1 MPSSTDPR
9 VFVALDFADAD
20 SAYALARRLDP
31 RECGLKVGS
40 ELFTAAGPEFVT
52 RIVAHGFN
60 VFLDLKFHD
69 IPNTVARACAAATRL
84 GVSMLNVHA
93 AGGRAMMAA
102 AREAVDQAAR
112 DNGSRTP
119 RLIAVT
125 VLTSLDGAAMQAVGQ
140 GDSVSTQA
148 MRLAALTRDSGL
160 DGVVC
165 SAAEARSMRNA
176 FGNAFTLVTPGI
188 RPADAT
194 TDDQARIA
202 TPQAALANGADYLVV
217 GRPITRAVDPLAAL
231 AEINRA
237 LGTPQ

>member
-1 MPSSTDPR
+1 MPSGTDPR
-9 VFVALDFADAD
+9 VFVALDFADED
-20 SAYALARRLDP
+20 SAFALARRLDP
-31 RECGLKVGS
+31 HECGLKVGS

-52 RIVAHGFN
+52 QIVARGFN

-69 IPNTVARACAAATRL
+69 IPNTVARACSAATRL

-102 AREAVDQAAR
+102 AREAVDHAAR
-112 DNGSRTP
+112 DDGRTP

-125 VLTSLDGAAMQAVGQ
+125 VLTSLDSAAMQEVGQ

-176 FGNAFTLVTPGI
+176 FGSAFTLVTPGI

-194 TDDQARIA
+194 ADDQARIA

-217 GRPITRAVDPLAAL
+217 GRPITRAADPVAAL
-231 AEINRA
+231 AQINRA
-237 LGTPQ
+237 LGPSQ

>member
-84 GVSMLNVHA
+84 GVWMLNVHA
-93 AGGRAMMAA
+93 AGGRAMLTA
-102 AREAVDQAAR
+102 AREAVNSAAQER
-112 DNGSRTP
+112 HALAP

-125 VLTSLDGAAMQAVGQ
+125 VLTSLDGSVLREVGQ
-140 GDSVSTQA
+140 GDNVSTQA
-148 MRLAALTRDSGL
+148 LRLASLARDSGL

-165 SAAEARSMRNA
+165 AAAEARA
-176 FGNAFTLVTPGI
+176 
-188 RPADAT
+188 
-194 TDDQARIA
+194 
-202 TPQAALANGADYLVV
+202 
-217 GRPITRAVDPLAAL
+217 
-231 AEINRA
+231 
-237 LGTPQ
+237 